1 MVITMDP
8 RITIFTGHFGS
19 GKTELAINYAMKLA
33 ARGQKV
39 TIIDWDIINTYFRT
53 KDALQPLTDAGVR
66 VIAPEFANTNLDMP
80 TLPPDVLGAFEDKQ
94 SAIVFDVGGDK
105 DGAYAI
111 GGYKRFFDREPYAM
125 FFVINARRPL
135 TEKAEDMVEYMSEI
149 EEASRLQITGLINN
163 TNLSRDTSLEVLMGG
178 EEEVDKASTIT
189 GKPVKYISG
198 TPEIVRILPEPL
210 KQKAFGLDL
219 YLQLPFLAQ

>member
-1 MVITMDP
+1 MITLNP

-33 ARGQKV
+33 ASGQKV
-39 TIIDWDIINTYFRT
+39 TIVDWDIVNTYFRT
-53 KDALQPLTDAGVR
+53 KDALRPLTEAGIR

-80 TLPPDVLGAFEDKQ
+80 TLPPDVLGAFEDRE

-111 GGYKRFFDREPYAM
+111 GGYKRFFDREPYEM
-125 FFVINARRPL
+125 LFVINARRPL
-135 TEKAEDMVEYMSEI
+135 TEKAEDMVEYLSEI
-149 EEASRLQITGLINN
+149 EEASRLKVTGLVNN
-163 TNLSRDTSLEVLMGG
+163 TNLSGDTDLDVLLGG
-178 EEEVDKASTIT
+178 QAEIDRAAQMT
-189 GKPVKYISG
+189 GRPVKYISG
-198 TPEIVRILPEPL
+198 KPEIVRVLPEPF

-219 YLQLPFLAQ
+219 YLQLPFLAE